1 LGTTTVQ
8 KNHMQVVGVAASI
21 QHSTGSDHFS
31 RSGGNHGMDMI
42 IYKISDD
49 GVPAGVYAVDLL
61 PHDGD
66 KETEPRAYYTGL
78 ATFEGNTDEVAT
90 VAYMREGKLTFPA
103 DGADIVLEVASDMYE
118 IIVSKVDMATKKT
131 LWASKSAASKG
142 KPAWVAESS
151 SYYGAYSGSVT
162 STAAGHVIGS
172 WMPYERTKSRSRV
185 RGGALS
191 KFSGTNGATVWE
203 KTYTPEEFSMA
214 NTKMAAGAGE
224 TVYVP
229 GAFKGKDSTA
239 IAPLTMTS
247 CNDGESTTSFITHL
261 DVSPSDGPAAAW
273 AVVVGCGGGATGT
286 FVEGDYLYVV
296 GELNAASTLVTLPT
310 PTAGAT
316 VCTLNGDLG
325 GFLVKLNKAD
335 GTCVWAKDTAFS
347 SKVVADG
354 NSVWTMH
361 YPVDYGRSYPHSFDA
376 AHTLKADNNDILMG
390 RYQASDG
397 AGMWGVGIGGSGDD
411 RATDMAMTPAG
422 PLAVGYSESEKITIG
437 DAVTAVNLKHQAAEA
452 EPDATDKADAGGD
465 TMFVIQ
471 LSKNDVNPSCVTCA
485 AGEDFSD
492 ATITTG
498 SCYADSVCL
507 SDGDRSPS
515 MPCFRCDSGTDQKVL
530 TGPITNTDE
539 HCYWDGMCYP
549 KGFKKDN
556 YRSYNADSVCEICQ
570 PLIKADGFSLL
581 AGHFHDRDFALT
593 ETQRGSYGFQQRRS
607 DWTYNQISQYGMV
620 FESQSNG
627 CQVLPEMTPTVTVAS
642 SSMTTSEKLDQAI
655 KAVNDAT
662 VANKGAET
670 AWMYWGGD
678 TATCTKAPVTYD
690 QGGTITTHSDLC
702 ENTPAHAADEYAA
715 KFETILYY
723 GQAMARVKVQQG
735 LVILK
740 AELSNGNLP
749 AAAIT
754 DLKHDIIAHMLVTGY
769 QVVIHSAHAMNSGT
783 AADKTKAQSDGL
795 NNWNVIKAHWVGN
808 QNDKERLGNLF
819 AGTPDTSFHY
829 CTASELLLR
838 NMPAS
843 SSNHYGAADTDFEF
857 SKKDALEHT
866 VGVVNKDRHD
876 ANAVNSLGEAIPL
889 NDERASDTNPDRTY
903 LSPADVGVLRVAR
916 DPDGKQPTCTFPP
929 SPPPPPSPPAAP
941 LSPETK
947 KVDSGLSEGEIAGVA
962 VGATVGGVVLLV
974 LVGLILRSLI
984 FKEAKPVFT
993 CLEKAP
999 ASDKSP
1005 A

>member
-1 LGTTTVQ
+1 
-8 KNHMQVVGVAASI
+8 
-21 QHSTGSDHFS
+21 
-31 RSGGNHGMDMI
+31 MDMI

-49 GVPAGVYAVDLL
+49 GVPVGVYGVDLQA
-61 PHDGD
+61 HDGD
-66 KETEPRAYYTGL
+66 KETEPRAYCTGL
-78 ATFEGNTDEVAT
+78 AAFEGNADAVAT

-103 DGADIVLEVASDMYE
+103 DGADIVLEVASDEYE

-151 SYYGAYSGSVT
+151 SYYGAYAGSVT
-162 STAAGHVIGS
+162 TTAAGQVIAS

-185 RGGALS
+185 RGGSLS

-203 KTYTPEEFSMA
+203 KTYTPEEFGMA

-229 GAFKGKDSTA
+229 GAFKGKDSTV

-247 CNDGESTTSFITHL
+247 CQDGESTSSFVTHL

-296 GELNAASTLVTLPT
+296 GELDEASTLVTLPT
-310 PTAGAT
+310 PATGAK
-316 VCTLNGDLG
+316 VCTLKGDLG

-335 GTCVWAKDTAFS
+335 GTCVWAKDTASS
-347 SKVVADG
+347 SKVVADA
-354 NSVWTMH
+354 NSVWTMQ
-361 YPVDYGRSYPHSFDA
+361 YPIDYGRSYPHSFDA
-376 AHTLKADNNDILMG
+376 THTLNADNNDILMG

-397 AGMWGVGIGGSGDD
+397 AGMWGVGIGGTGDD
-411 RATDMAMTPAG
+411 RARDMAMTPNG
-422 PLAVGYSESEKITIG
+422 PVAVGYSESETITIG
-437 DAVTAVNLKHQAAEA
+437 AAVTAVNLKHQAAEA
-452 EPDATDKADAGGD
+452 KPGATDRVGAGGD
-465 TMFVIQ
+465 TMLVIQ
-471 LSKNDVNPSCVTCA
+471 LSKDDVNPSCIACA
-485 AGEDFSD
+485 AGGDLSD
-492 ATITTG
+492 ATVTTG
-498 SCYADSVCL
+498 HCYADSVCL
-507 SDGDRSPS
+507 AEGARSPT
-515 MPCFRCDSGTDQKVL
+515 MPCFRCDSGTNQKVL
-530 TGPITNTDE
+530 TGPITDTDE
-539 HCYWDGMCYP
+539 HCFWDGMCYP
-549 KGFKKDN
+549 KGSRKDN

-570 PLIKADGFSLL
+570 PLIKPDGYSLM

-593 ETQRGSYGFQQRRS
+593 ETQRASYGFQQRRS

-627 CQVLPEMTPTVTVAS
+627 CQVLPEMTPTVTVTS
-642 SSMTTSEKLDQAI
+642 GSMTTNEKLDQAI
-655 KAVNDAT
+655 KEVNDAT
-662 VANKGAET
+662 AANKGAEK
-670 AWMYWGGD
+670 AWMYYTGD

-690 QGGTITTHSDLC
+690 QGGVMTTHTDLC
-702 ENTPAHAADEYAA
+702 KNTPAHTADEYAA

-723 GQAMARVKVQQG
+723 GQSMSRVKVQQG

-740 AELSNGNLP
+740 AELNNGDLP
-749 AAAIT
+749 AAAIA
-754 DLKHDIIAHMLVTGY
+754 DLKHDIIAHMLITSY
-769 QVVIHSAHAMNSGT
+769 QVVIHSAHAMNSGI
-783 AADKTKAQSDGL
+783 AAEKTKAQSDGL
-795 NNWNVIKAHWVGN
+795 NTWNVIKAHWVGN
-808 QNDKERLGNLF
+808 QNDKERLSNLF
-819 AGTPDTSFHY
+819 AGTQDTSFHY

-843 SSNHYGAADTDFEF
+843 SSNHYGATDTDFDW

-866 VGVVNKDRHD
+866 VGVVDKDHHD
-876 ANAVNSLGEAIPL
+876 NSAFNSKGEAIPL
-889 NDERASDTNPDRTY
+889 NNERASDLNPDRTY
-903 LSPADVGVLRVAR
+903 LSPADVGVLKAAR
-916 DPDGKQPTCTFPP
+916 DSDGKQPTCTFPP

-941 LSPETK
+941 SPEK
-947 KVDSGLSEGEIAGVA
+947 KNEAESGLSGGEVAGVA
-962 VGATVGGVVLLV
+962 IGATVGGVVLLV
-974 LVGLILRSLI
+974 IVGLILRSLI